1 MDYEKIL
8 EEQMNN
14 VIDPDQAADIT
25 NKASEITG
33 GLSDIFSLDK
43 IVKATLE
50 GESIFDNQ
58 EMIDSLKSLAV
69 YEIRAALVLGIEI
82 LVICIII
89 GLLKN
94 LSSSLGKKS
103 MSDISL
109 LVCTM
114 IIIGISIKHV
124 RNPNIIFTFF
134 RII

>member
-94 LSSSLGKKS
+94 LSSSLR
-103 MSDISL
+103 L
-109 LVCTM
+109 
-114 IIIGISIKHV
+114 
-124 RNPNIIFTFF
+124 
-134 RII
+134 